1 MPITEMSS
9 IRQCEKHKFNR
20 KAAHL
25 DWRFCFRIL
34 DQGAFFSKNFHS
46 LVSGRGVAWF
56 LHH

>member
-9 IRQCEKHKFNR
+9 IRQYEKHTFQR

-34 DQGAFFSKNFHS
+34 DQSAFFYKNFHS
-46 LVSGRGVAWF
+46 LLSGRG
-56 LHH
+56 

>member
-20 KAAHL
+20 KAARL

-34 DQGAFFSKNFHS
+34 DQSAYFYKNFHS
-46 LVSGRGVAWF
+46 QVSGRG
-56 LHH
+56 